1 MPTSYTPHISIRRRL
16 QVAAWVAGDVVRHAS
31 PATANVQDLGAGAQ
45 VQLVSHRL
53 TSDTESTKGWGLQGG
68 APVR

>member
-53 TSDTESTKGWGLQGG
+53 TSDTELTGG
-68 APVR
+68 YKVVPQFVS

>member
-1 MPTSYTPHISIRRRL
+1 MEQMGLNTHNYYSPRHHLY
-16 QVAAWVAGDVVRHAS
+16 WGEAGY
-31 PATANVQDLGAGAQ
+31 ANVQNLGAGAQ